1 MKLPILIAAAA
12 MALTGAAFAE
22 GAKAPTMM
30 TDAQMD
36 QVVAGIHLFIFA
48 VGNENYRSEGA
59 SREPGKVAVRR
70 ATPAGFVCVSIGGDG
85 TCGH

>member
-1 MKLPILIAAAA
+1 MKLLILTTAAA

-22 GAKAPTMM
+22 SAKAPTMM
-30 TDAQMD
+30 TDAEMD

-59 SREPGKVAVRR
+59 SQEPGKVAVYRV
-70 ATPAGFVCVSIGGDG
+70 TPAGFVCVSIGGNG